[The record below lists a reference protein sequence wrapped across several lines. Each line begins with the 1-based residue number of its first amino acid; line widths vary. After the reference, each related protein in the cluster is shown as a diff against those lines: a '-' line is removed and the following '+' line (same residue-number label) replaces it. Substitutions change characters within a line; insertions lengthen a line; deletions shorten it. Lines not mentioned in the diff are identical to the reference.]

1 MKKVFLSVAL
11 LGVLISSSCTTKS
24 KKQKMNVIYI
34 LADDLGYGDLGC
46 YGQKIIKTPNIDRL
60 AEEGMLFTQHYSGCT
75 VSAPSRS
82 CLMTGQHTGH
92 TYIRGNQSHG
102 TEGEEPLPGNTY
114 TLARMMKDAGY
125 ATGAFGKWG
134 LGYPCSEGDPTN
146 LGFDEFFGYNCQRQ
160 AHHYYPYH
168 LWHNQEKVMLPGNE
182 GSKTETYAQDLIQE
196 KALQFIVD
204 NQTKPF
210 FLYLPYILPHA
221 ELVSPE
227 DSILAMYKGK
237 IEEGKPYEGV
247 DDIKNPYYKYGG
259 YCSSENPH
267 ADFASMVT
275 RFDAYVGEIMQTL
288 KRLGLDKNTIV
299 FFASDNGPH
308 QEGGADPDFFNSY
321 GPFRGIK
328 RDMYEGGIR
337 VPLIAWAPGK
347 VEAGTCSDHISAF
360 WDVMPTLA
368 DIAGGEIKGECD
380 GISFAPTLFG
390 GKGQKQHEYL
400 YWEFHERGG
409 RVAVRM
415 GNWKGVKLN
424 FGKNP
429 QAPMQLFNLE
439 NDVHEDCDV
448 SEQHPDIVEQM
459 EIFIKQ
465 AHVKSDLFPYPF
477 EK

>member
-168 LWHNQEKVMLPGNE
+168 
-182 GSKTETYAQDLIQE
+182 
-196 KALQFIVD
+196 
-204 NQTKPF
+204 
-210 FLYLPYILPHA
+210 
-221 ELVSPE
+221 
-227 DSILAMYKGK
+227 
-237 IEEGKPYEGV
+237 
-247 DDIKNPYYKYGG
+247 
-259 YCSSENPH
+259 
-267 ADFASMVT
+267 
-275 RFDAYVGEIMQTL
+275 
-288 KRLGLDKNTIV
+288 
-299 FFASDNGPH
+299 
-308 QEGGADPDFFNSY
+308 
-321 GPFRGIK
+321 
-328 RDMYEGGIR
+328 
-337 VPLIAWAPGK
+337 
-347 VEAGTCSDHISAF
+347 
-360 WDVMPTLA
+360 
-368 DIAGGEIKGECD
+368 
-380 GISFAPTLFG
+380 
-390 GKGQKQHEYL
+390 
-400 YWEFHERGG
+400 
-409 RVAVRM
+409 
-415 GNWKGVKLN
+415 
-424 FGKNP
+424 
-429 QAPMQLFNLE
+429 
-439 NDVHEDCDV
+439 
-448 SEQHPDIVEQM
+448 
-459 EIFIKQ
+459 
-465 AHVKSDLFPYPF
+465 
-477 EK
+477 